1 MDHDRYAWSPLVQRP
16 PVAWPGGARVA
27 LVIMPSLQWFP
38 LDMAPGPFPPVGAL
52 DEPYPDYRAYSHR
65 DYGNRVGIFR
75 ILHAMPYAH
84 DLNDATLIWQRHQ
97 TVEEF
102 GEAVTDAF
110 ECSLTGFACSNDS

>member
-1 MDHDRYAWSPLVQRP
+1 
-16 PVAWPGGARVA
+16 VA
-27 LVIMPSLQWFP
+27 
-38 LDMAPGPFPPVGAL
+38 FPPVGAL